1 MRDITYQV
9 TTAPTPA
16 TMTPT
21 WMRVPG
27 IVGSRFVNGIAL
39 VCGTFEATS
48 WKGPLMRMFARLIPM
63 KVIISV
69 VMISLTP

>member
-1 MRDITYQV
+1 
-9 TTAPTPA
+9 
-16 TMTPT
+16 
-21 WMRVPG
+21 MRVPG

-39 VCGTFEATS
+39 VCGTFDAMS
-48 WKGPLMRMFARLIPM
+48 WNCPLMRMLARLIPM

>member
-1 MRDITYQV
+1 M
-9 TTAPTPA
+9 
-16 TMTPT
+16 
-21 WMRVPG
+21 
-27 IVGSRFVNGIAL
+27 VGSRFVKGIAF
-39 VCGTFEATS
+39 VCGTFDARS